1 MWVVMGLAERCL
13 ERLATIDPASQ
24 VVPRHLGRCGLREV
38 FHGQFRLPNQTVVV
52 DYLCVH
58 TLRLFLSILPRP
70 MGASGPQVAVPCALR
85 AVPGAPKA
93 LFHSR

>member
-1 MWVVMGLAERCL
+1 MWVVVGLAERCL

-52 DYLCVH
+52 DCVCVH
-58 TLRLFLSILPRP
+58 TLRSFLSSLPRP
-70 MGASGPQVAVPCALR
+70 MGASGPQVAVP
-85 AVPGAPKA
+85 GAPKA